1 MKFKY
6 ALIIFVFGF
15 CLDYLGAL
23 LKILHNPNS
32 ETIFLI
38 GFFLKATGAI
48 VMVVKL
54 SNAAKF
60 KDLMNL

>member
-6 ALIIFVFGF
+6 VLIIFVFCF
-15 CLDYLGAL
+15 CLDYLGAM

-32 ETIFLI
+32 ETIFMI
-38 GFFLKATGAI
+38 AFFLKAIGAI
-48 VMVVKL
+48 VMVVEL